1 MTILRVIVD
10 DMLSGD
16 QSAESRYAQELT
28 REIIR
33 TAPRGCA
40 VEGFVSASTEPQYAD
55 IIDRLPGL
63 AALHKSALERR
74 ELMTAWQHG
83 FTRLPG
89 SGMVHATS
97 LFAPLARHDRLN
109 AGEQIAVTVHD
120 TLAWTHPESLSPRL
134 VSWHKGMA
142 KRAQKHADAI
152 VVPSHAVAAQL
163 DEILHLGDRV
173 RVISSAPSST
183 LVVPPDADDRAAA
196 LNLPSRYVMAI
207 GSREPHRGLDL
218 LIAAMASPDASDI
231 PLVIAGSAPSSEVSQ
246 SESPPAGILPET
258 RIRHLGEI
266 SDSDFAVVLDRATVF
281 VLPSRAEGFGAP
293 VLEAMRL
300 GTPVVHS
307 DAPALMEIADDA
319 GVAVALADEST
330 FSERLAAA
338 ISRVVDDPMLA
349 KRLAFTGVDRAK
361 AFTWRNAAE
370 KVWQLHA
377 DL

>member
-1 MTILRVIVD
+1 
-10 DMLSGD
+10 
-16 QSAESRYAQELT
+16 
-28 REIIR
+28 
-33 TAPRGCA
+33 
-40 VEGFVSASTEPQYAD
+40 
-55 IIDRLPGL
+55 
-63 AALHKSALERR
+63 
-74 ELMTAWQHG
+74 MTAWQHG

>member
-1 MTILRVIVD
+1 MTVLRVIVD
-10 DMLSGD
+10 DMLSGNG
-16 QSAESRYAQELT
+16 SAASRYAEELT
-28 REIIR
+28 RAIIQ

-40 VEGFVSASTEPQYAD
+40 VEGFVSASTESQYAE
-55 IIDRLPGL
+55 IMNRLPGL

-74 ELMTAWQHG
+74 ELTTAWQHG

-152 VVPSHAVAAQL
+152 VVPSHAVAAEL

-183 LVVPPDADDRAAA
+183 LVVPADADGRAAA
-196 LNLPSRYVMAI
+196 LNLPSRYVVAT
-207 GSREPHRGLDL
+207 GSHEPHRGLDL
-218 LIAAMASPDASDI
+218 LIAAMTSPDAPDI
-231 PLVIAGSAPSSEVSQ
+231 PLLIAGSAPPSEASQ
-246 SESPPAGILPET
+246 PETPPAALPEAQM
-258 RIRHLGEI
+258 RYLGEL
-266 SDSDFAVVLDRATVF
+266 SDADLAVALDRATVF

-293 VLEAMRL
+293 LLEAMRL

-319 GVAVALADEST
+319 GLAVKLADEST

-338 ISRVVDDPMLA
+338 ISSVVDDTDLA
-349 KRLAFTGVDRAK
+349 QRLAFTGIDRAK